1 MDETQAALLAEQ
13 MKHALDLM
21 RADFESLRAQQ
32 AHNQKLT
39 DHRLT
44 LAEKNLLDHEG
55 RLRSNTDGVTQFK
68 LWSGTSGLIALAAL
82 LKSFFGLP

>member
-21 RADFESLRAQQ
+21 RSDLDALRAQQ

-39 DHRLT
+39 DHRLE
-44 LAEKNLLDHEG
+44 LAEKDLLDHEA

-68 LWSGTSGLIALAAL
+68 LWSGTSGLLALAAL
-82 LKSFFGLP
+82 VRSFFSLS